1 MSSKPRR
8 YRLLFLGAALVLGSY
23 EIWSVFV
30 GETPAV
36 SIKGYHL
43 KAADEFGEGVQV
55 SQVFEMAANGL
66 SAIDVQ
72 FSTDQPLT
80 LLIRYE
86 VSEIRRPGTF
96 EETRDAIRGSSA
108 SAI

>member
-1 MSSKPRR
+1 
-8 YRLLFLGAALVLGSY
+8 
-23 EIWSVFV
+23 
-30 GETPAV
+30 
-36 SIKGYHL
+36 
-43 KAADEFGEGVQV
+43 
-55 SQVFEMAANGL
+55 
-66 SAIDVQ
+66 VQ

-108 SAI
+108 SAIWVLGWTEGRCIRMKPAAL